1 MSKYDVRARIL
12 KTGEERIYP
21 EVVFNNIC
29 DDTENPL
36 QFLEFVDLPQDN
48 QPLYTPQSPQ
58 IEKQS
63 STHQQILV
71 DALLNE
77 RKEKQELQAR
87 IKELESAKVITEE
100 PEKPKRGRPSTKTEE
115 VTA

>member
-1 MSKYDVRARIL
+1 MKMDVKARIL

-21 EVVFNNIC
+21 EAVFNNIC

-36 QFLEFVDLPQDN
+36 QFIEYVDLPQDN
-48 QPLYTPQSPQ
+48 QPFYTPPSPQ
-58 IEKQS
+58 IEQQS

-87 IKELESAKVITEE
+87 IKELESANE
-100 PEKPKRGRPSTKTEE
+100 PKDAPKRGRPAKKE
-115 VTA
+115 AA